1 MIMQELATGQWWALA
16 GGALIIGLSKTGLP
30 GAGILAIPL
39 LAHAFPA
46 RASTGLVLPMLVAAD
61 LVAVVY
67 YRRKAVWSHL
77 IRLVP
82 WAVVGIVLGY
92 AALGRLNDEGLMP
105 LIGIIVLAMLGI
117 NLWRRRRTDSN
128 SAGPSSWWF
137 AAAIGLLA
145 GVSTMLANAA
155 GPIMVVYL
163 TAMRL
168 PKTAFVGT
176 GAWYF
181 FLLNWFKVP
190 FSVRLGLIT
199 RESLALNALMLPL
212 IVLGALIG
220 IFLLRRIP
228 QKSFLAVVEI
238 LAAIAAL
245 RLVFS

>member
-1 MIMQELATGQWWALA
+1 MPELANAQWLAL
-16 GGALIIGLSKTGLP
+16 GIGALIIGLSKTGLP

-46 RASTGLVLPMLVAAD
+46 RASTGIVLPMLIAAD

-82 WAVVGIVLGY
+82 WAAAGVVAGF

-105 LIGIIVLAMLGI
+105 LIGAIVLGMLGL
-117 NLWRRRRTDSN
+117 NLWRRRRSEPDSTVPN
-128 SAGPSSWWF
+128 SRMF

-145 GVSTMLANAA
+145 GISTMLANAA

-163 TAMRL
+163 AAMRL

-190 FSVRLGLIT
+190 FSAHLGLIT
-199 RESLALNALMLPL
+199 RESLTLNALMLPL
-212 IVLGALIG
+212 IALGAAAG

-228 QKSFLAVVEI
+228 QKGFLAVVEI
-238 LAAIAAL
+238 LAAAAAL